1 MALRPIPPR
10 SPILDQRTQGLSR
23 EWMRYFSDLFA
34 HLDELSNDVTSVYAR
49 TGAVVA
55 AASDYDASQVDN
67 DSDVT
72 GAFVDDALNTLDG
85 ETTSLDTRLTA
96 AETSLSAIN
105 VRLTAEEAKVTALQA
120 DQPWQI
126 KTSAYTAA
134 AFDRILADTATTAA
148 WVLKMPGSPTTGD
161 EVFFMDATGNWN
173 TANLTANGNGKNI
186 MGSGTRV
193 YSTDADS
200 ASLIYNGTEWR
211 ERT

>member
-1 MALRPIPPR
+1 MTLRPIPPR
-10 SPILDQRTQGLSR
+10 SAILDQRTQGLSR

-55 AASDYDASQVDN
+55 AASDYDASQGDN

-72 GAFVDDALNTLDG
+72 GAFVDDALDTLDG
-85 ETTSLDTRLTA
+85 ETTSLGVSLTA
-96 AETSLSAIN
+96 ID

-186 MGSGTRV
+186 MGASTRA